1 MRIKTI
7 SYNNQRA
14 KYVVTDWLMSAL
26 AFFIFDIYRYLRIT
40 YAADFYSYIFSDKLL
55 LEQFL
60 IPTGMLAIYWLSGFY
75 NRPFHKSRLQEF
87 LSSFSSAAVGTCLIY
102 LLMLIND
109 LTVKRT
115 ASYEMILFLFLPLG
129 ICVYLG
135 RICITG
141 AALRRLKSHRWSF
154 RTLIIGNSDKAR
166 KTARSLTTP
175 DSILGYDILGYV
187 DIPGEKASEEN
198 DMPVY
203 GLEDV
208 ASLCESLKIDQLI
221 LSPVRYDDTEVLSIL
236 YSLFSTN
243 IPIKIAPDTLS
254 FVTSGIHLQDIYAEP
269 LVDLTSPR
277 IGDCSYNIKRCAD
290 VATSALALL
299 LLSPVYLGIALA
311 VRRSSPGPVIY
322 RQTRIGKKQ
331 KPFTIYK
338 FRTMR
343 TDAEKDGP
351 RLTTDSDDRI
361 TGIGK
366 FLRKYRLDELP
377 QFWNV
382 LKGDMSLVG
391 PRPEREYFIRRIV
404 EKAPYYTLVHQV
416 RPGITSWGMVK
427 YGYASTVEEM
437 VERTRYDLVYLSNMS
452 IFVDLKILIHTVRTV
467 ITGKGK

>member
-1 MRIKTI
+1 M
-7 SYNNQRA
+7 
-14 KYVVTDWLMSAL
+14 
-26 AFFIFDIYRYLRIT
+26 
-40 YAADFYSYIFSDKLL
+40 
-55 LEQFL
+55 
-60 IPTGMLAIYWLSGFY
+60 
-75 NRPFHKSRLQEF
+75 
-87 LSSFSSAAVGTCLIY
+87 
-102 LLMLIND
+102 
-109 LTVKRT
+109 KRT

-141 AALRRLKSHRWSF
+141 AALRRLRSHRWSF

-208 ASLCESLKIDQLI
+208 ASLCGSLKIDQLI

-236 YSLFSTN
+236 YSLFSTD